1 MKNNSRNKGRSR
13 SSFSK
18 KTLFNKEKGINKQ
31 RPGAKRGI
39 KKNEK
44 FKGKRLAKNP
54 SVNKKASLFND
65 KQNKLTHK

>member
-1 MKNNSRNKGRSR
+1 MKNNSKNKGKSR

-18 KTLFNKEKGINKQ
+18 KPLFNKEKGISKR
-31 RPGAKRGI
+31 RPGAKRGT

-44 FKGKRLAKNP
+44 FSGNRLAKNP

-65 KQNKLTHK
+65 KRKKITHK